1 MVFVKLKHSFG
12 WRERERE
19 RERESFKG
27 MDKIRVGMR
36 ELQAEDKTKQ
46 N

>member
-1 MVFVKLKHSFG
+1 LVG
-12 WRERERE
+12 ERERERE

>member
-12 WRERERE
+12 WRERE